1 MIARLIAWLLQ
12 PSASTVTE
20 TMRAV
25 VLYSD
30 LI

>member
-12 PSASTVTE
+12 PSSATVTE